1 MTLEQQRA
9 ATAYQHVQ
17 VITEKKD
24 RVLYGAMAQKLP
36 ALIRNAG
43 LCQALHFV
51 KSRKSSVLDQLL
63 EHLALQLQR
72 IDSEITSSD
81 TLCAQVRRAD
91 LSHYVWLTRE
101 ALATITW
108 YGRLAR
114 SEWNVLPGDEP
125 GEPEK

>member
-17 VITEKKD
+17 VVTEKKD

-51 KSRKSSVLDQLL
+51 KSRKNPVLDKLL
-63 EHLALQLQR
+63 EHLALQLRR
-72 IDSEITSSD
+72 IDQDITDSD
-81 TLCAQVRRAD
+81 SLCAQVRKAE
-91 LSHYVWLTRE
+91 LAHYVWLTRE

-114 SEWNVLPGDEP
+114 SEWNVLPSDDP
-125 GEPEK
+125 GEPAK